1 MPDDFYTLIV
11 VPSDGASVRKLSLS
25 VKSLLRLAA
34 SMGVVLLVTGYL
46 AYDYVDIQREKFEL
60 ARLRQQTKEQKAQID
75 GLVAK
80 VDQFSSKMEELRQID
95 KKIRI
100 IANLENRKDREQL
113 LGIGGPV
120 DAESRMNARL
130 SNDSKA
136 LIESIDKNVEQL
148 SQDATKQE
156 KSFTE
161 LLEFLKKQKSIMAS
175 TPSIW
180 PVMGWITSGF
190 GTRMS
195 PFTNSREFHAGID
208 IAARVGNPV
217 KAPADGVVAEAGYQ
231 SSMGNS
237 IRIEHGHGLS
247 TWYGHLSRIA
257 VSPGSSVKR
266 GDVIGYVGT
275 SGRSTGSH
283 LHYGV
288 YINSVAVN
296 PRRYLN

>member
-25 VKSLLRLAA
+25 AKSLLRLAA
-34 SMGVVLLVTGYL
+34 SVGVVLLVVGYL
-46 AYDYVDIQREKFEL
+46 AYDYIDIQREKFEL
-60 ARLRQQTKEQKAQID
+60 SRLRQQTKEQKAQIE

-80 VDQFSSKMEELRQID
+80 VDQFNSKMEELRQID

-113 LGIGGPV
+113 LGIGGPG
-120 DAESRMNARL
+120 DTESRMNARL

-148 SQDATKQE
+148 SQDASKQE

-161 LLEFLKKQKSIMAS
+161 LLEFLRKQKSIMAS
-175 TPSIW
+175 TPSVW
-180 PVMGWITSGF
+180 PVMGWITSEF
-190 GTRMS
+190 GTRIS
-195 PFTNSREFHAGID
+195 PFTSSREFHAGID
-208 IAARVGNPV
+208 IATRVGNPV

-288 YINSVAVN
+288 YINNVAVN

>member
-11 VPSDGASVRKLSLS
+11 VPSEGASVKKISLS
-25 VKSLLRLAA
+25 KKSLLRFSAFAGL
-34 SMGVVLLVTGYL
+34 VLLVASYF
-46 AYDYVDIQREKFEL
+46 AFDYFNIQREKFEL
-60 ARLRQQTKEQKAQID
+60 ARLRTQTKEQKAQIV

-80 VDQFSSKMEELRQID
+80 VDQFNAKMEELRQID

-100 IANLENRKDREQL
+100 IANLENRKDKEQL

-120 DAESRMNARL
+120 DTENRVNTRL
-130 SNDSKA
+130 SGDNKA
-136 LIESIDKNVEQL
+136 LIDSIDKNVEQL
-148 SQDATKQE
+148 TQDATKQE
-156 KSFTE
+156 RSFTE
-161 LLEFLKKQKSIMAS
+161 LLEFLKKQKSILAS
-175 TPSIW
+175 TPSVW
-180 PVMGWITSGF
+180 PVMGWITSEF
-190 GTRMS
+190 GSRVS
-195 PFTNSREFHAGID
+195 PFTGSREFHAGID
-208 IAARVGNPV
+208 IATRVGNPV

-237 IRIEHGHGLS
+237 IKIEHGHGLS
-247 TWYGHLSRIA
+247 TWYGHLSRLA
-257 VSPGSSVKR
+257 VAAGSSVKR

-288 YINSVAVN
+288 YINNVAVN